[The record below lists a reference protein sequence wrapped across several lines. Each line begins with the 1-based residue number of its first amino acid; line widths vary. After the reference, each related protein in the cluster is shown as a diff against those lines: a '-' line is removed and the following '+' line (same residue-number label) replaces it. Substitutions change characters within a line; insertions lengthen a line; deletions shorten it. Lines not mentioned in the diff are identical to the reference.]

1 MPQEREL
8 RDRDMNYEAD
18 SIRCLPV
25 IFETRMKIPDHL
37 LESHD
42 LHLPEW
48 QVSRCWW
55 CCKVV
60 LFHDTE
66 IIIIKLRNTKWSMH
80 ALIEA
85 SMLPNG
91 GSFVAWVFWLQW
103 VAVRIWRTGRDKD
116 LGSGKRPMT
125 RLETTWVV
133 MTLPAGGEVQKLLT
147 LRIFNSRHP
156 SLFQRSIQKLT
167 RDSTRPWKWGTT

>member
-8 RDRDMNYEAD
+8 RDRDMKYEAD

-25 IFETRMKIPDHL
+25 IFETRMKIPNHW

-116 LGSGKRPMT
+116 LGSRKRQIT
-125 RLETTWVV
+125 ETTWVV
-133 MTLPAGGEVQKLLT
+133 MTLPAVQKLLT
-147 LRIFNSRHP
+147 LRNFNSRHL

-167 RDSTRPWKWGTT
+167 RDSTRLWKLETT